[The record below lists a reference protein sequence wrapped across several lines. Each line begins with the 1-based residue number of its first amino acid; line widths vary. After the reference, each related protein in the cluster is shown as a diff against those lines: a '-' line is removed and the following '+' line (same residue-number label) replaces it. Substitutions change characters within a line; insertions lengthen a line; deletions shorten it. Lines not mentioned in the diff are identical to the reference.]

1 MHVSKHTEMKIL
13 LTIIILFTS
22 LTSCGQSTYDESSIS
37 KRTNKAVKK
46 IEQVN
51 ELMGSA
57 VYSSGMRP
65 KQWDNFEE
73 LKKTATT
80 QELIEL
86 TNHPNG
92 VVRSYSF
99 WALTHTKNADLLSI
113 VKNHLNDNELVDTQF
128 GCIGGREMVGDFFIQ
143 VMTPQYVDLD
153 SEKMSS
159 KELAE
164 LDSLLIYQPNK
175 LSARYSAINR
185 AEPTE
190 NLYPKIRELVIEE
203 NKQSALVTLAKY
215 QKEQDIEII
224 KNNRSENDKIESG
237 YYHTYVAISQFPR
250 PEFVLLLETNLNKT
264 LDNTH
269 YSNEWRELYK
279 AIASYKDRKAVEL
292 LKIPFSKV
300 EHQNIKEYH
309 IRFVYG
315 AIQEFQDPIYNELY
329 WKIWE
334 EEGSISPE
342 IYKYLFNEN
351 PSKTYELT
359 KKEMIENYQPQKSD
373 FAPSA
378 KGVEFTEGIY
388 ETMLNVL
395 IANDK
400 DIANKVIAEQILN
413 SDVHNL
419 SLYTSKVHK
428 QKLFIEPLFKRLKNA
443 WNAHIYLEL
452 VKTLIEYDSKE
463 INQRI
468 LKTRKRNKNMNEDWG
483 GKALDKLLAENNI
496 E

>member
-1 MHVSKHTEMKIL
+1 MKTL
-13 LTIIILFTS
+13 LTIIILFTTLIS
-22 LTSCGQSTYDESSIS
+22 SGQSVYDSKLIS
-37 KRTNKAVKK
+37 NKTKKAVKK
-46 IEQVN
+46 IEKVN

-73 LKKTATT
+73 LKKTATKE
-80 QELIEL
+80 ELIEL

-99 WALTHTKNADLLSI
+99 WALTHKNDVDLLPI
-113 VKNHLNDNELVDTQF
+113 VKNHLNDNELVETQF
-128 GCIGGREMVGDFFIQ
+128 GCIGGQEMVGDFFIQ
-143 VMTPQYVDLD
+143 VMTPQYIDLD
-153 SEKMSS
+153 SEKMNS
-159 KELAE
+159 KELVE

-190 NLYPKIRELVIEE
+190 NLYSKIRELVIEE
-203 NKQSALVTLAKY
+203 KNQSALVTLAKY

-224 KNNRSENDKIESG
+224 KNNRSENDKVESG

-250 PEFVLLLETNLNKT
+250 PEFIQLLETNLNKT

-279 AIASYKDRKAVEL
+279 AIASYKNKKAVEL

-300 EHQNIKEYH
+300 EHQNIKKYH
-309 IRFVYG
+309 IDFVYG
-315 AIQEFQDPIYNELY
+315 AIQEFQDPIYDELY
-329 WKIWE
+329 WKVWE

-342 IYKYLFNEN
+342 IYQYLFNKN

-359 KKEMIENYQPQKSD
+359 KKEMIVNYQPQKSD
-373 FAPSA
+373 FVPSA
-378 KGVEFTEGIY
+378 KGIEFTEGIY

-395 IANDK
+395 IINDK
-400 DIANKVIAEQILN
+400 GLANKVIAEQILN
-413 SDVHNL
+413 SNVHNL
-419 SLYTSKVHK
+419 SLYTSKVNK
-428 QKLFIEPLFKRLKNA
+428 QKIFVEPLFERLEDA
-443 WNAHIYLEL
+443 WNAHIYLDL
-452 VKTLIEYDSKE
+452 IKTLIEYDNEE

-468 LKTRKRNKNMNEDWG
+468 LKTRKRNKNLNEKWG
-483 GKALDKLLAENNI
+483 GKALDKLLADNNI

>member
-1 MHVSKHTEMKIL
+1 MKIL
-13 LTIIILFTS
+13 LTIIILFTTLIS
-22 LTSCGQSTYDESSIS
+22 SGQTSYNDKSIS
-37 KRTNKAVKK
+37 NKTKKAVKK
-46 IEQVN
+46 IESVN

-57 VYSSGMRP
+57 VGYSGTQP

-73 LKKTATT
+73 LKKIATKE
-80 QELIEL
+80 ELIEL

-99 WALTHTKNADLLSI
+99 WALTHKKEIELYSI
-113 VKNHLNDNELVDTQF
+113 VKKHLNDSELINTQF
-128 GCIGGREMVGDFFIQ
+128 GCIGSQEMVGDFFIN
-143 VMTPQYVDLD
+143 VMTPQYVDLN
-153 SEKMSS
+153 SVKMNSN
-159 KELAE
+159 ELKE

-203 NKQSALVTLAKY
+203 KNQSALVTLAKY
-215 QKEQDIEII
+215 RKEQDIEII
-224 KNNRSENDKIESG
+224 RNNRSENDKVESG

-250 PEFVLLLETNLNKT
+250 PEFIPLLETNLNKT

-269 YSNEWRELYK
+269 FSNEWRELYK
-279 AIASYKDRKAVEL
+279 AIASYKNKKAVEL
-292 LKIPFSKV
+292 LTIPFSKV

-309 IRFVYG
+309 IRFVYT

-329 WKIWE
+329 WEIWE
-334 EEGSISPE
+334 EEGNISPE

-359 KKEMIENYQPQKSD
+359 KMGMIEDYQPQKSN
-373 FAPSA
+373 FVPTAN
-378 KGVEFTEGIY
+378 GVEFTEDINK
-388 ETMLNVL
+388 TMLNVL
-395 IANDK
+395 ITNDK
-400 DIANKVIAEQILN
+400 DLANKVIAEKIIN
-413 SDVHNL
+413 SNVHNL
-419 SLYTSKVHK
+419 SLYTSEVKK
-428 QKLFIEPLFKRLKNA
+428 QNIFIEPLFDRLEEA
-443 WNAHIYLEL
+443 WNAHIYFEL
-452 VKTLIEYDSKE
+452 IKTLIEYDNEE

-468 LKTRKRNKNMNEDWG
+468 LKTRKLNKNLNEDWG
-483 GKALDKLLAENNI
+483 GKALDKLLIENGI

>member
-1 MHVSKHTEMKIL
+1 MKIL
-13 LTIIILFTS
+13 HTIIILFTT
-22 LTSCGQSTYDESSIS
+22 LISCGQTTYNEDAVS
-37 KRTNKAVKK
+37 KTTKRIVGK
-46 IEQVN
+46 IEKVN
-51 ELMGSA
+51 QLMGSA
-57 VYSSGMRP
+57 VHSSGERP

-73 LKKTATT
+73 LEQNATKD
-80 QELIEL
+80 ELTEL

-92 VVRSYSF
+92 VVRSYAF
-99 WALTHTKNADLLSI
+99 WALTHRKNIDLLSI
-113 VKNHLNDNELVDTQF
+113 VKNHLNDTELVETQF

-143 VMTPQYVDLD
+143 VMTPQYIDLN
-153 SEKMSS
+153 SEKMNS

-185 AEPTE
+185 AEPTA
-190 NLYPKIRELVIEE
+190 NLYPKIRELVTEE
-203 NKQSALVTLAKY
+203 NNQSALVTLAKY
-215 QKEQDIEII
+215 KKEQDIEII

-237 YYHTYVAISQFPR
+237 YYHTYVAISEFPR
-250 PEFVLLLETNLNKT
+250 PEFIPLLETNLNKT

-269 YSNEWRELYK
+269 FSTEWRELYR
-279 AIASYKDRKAVEL
+279 AIASYKNKKSIEL

-300 EHQNIKEYH
+300 EHQNIKKYH
-309 IRFVYG
+309 IDFVYG

-329 WKIWE
+329 WQIWE
-334 EEGSISPE
+334 EEGRISPK

-359 KKEMIENYQPQKSD
+359 KKEMINNYQPKKSN
-373 FAPSA
+373 FVPSA
-378 KGVEFTEGIY
+378 NGVEFTEGIY

-395 IANDK
+395 IVNDK
-400 DIANKVIAEQILN
+400 DLANKVIAEQILN
-413 SDVHNL
+413 SNVHNL
-419 SLYTSKVHK
+419 SLYTSNVNK
-428 QKLFIEPLFKRLKNA
+428 QKVFIEPLFDRLENA

-452 VKTLIEYDSKE
+452 VKTLIEYDNEE

-468 LKTRKRNKNMNEDWG
+468 LKTRKRNKNMSEDWG
-483 GKALDKLLAENNI
+483 GKALDKLLADNNI

>member
-1 MHVSKHTEMKIL
+1 MKIL
-13 LTIIILFTS
+13 QTILILILTVS
-22 LTSCGQSTYDESSIS
+22 SYAQNNYDETKIS
-37 KRTNKAVKK
+37 NKTKIAVKN
-46 IEQVN
+46 IEKVN
-51 ELMGSA
+51 QLMSSA
-57 VYSSGMRP
+57 VGAGGMRP

-73 LKKTATT
+73 FKNIANKE
-80 QELIEL
+80 ELVEL

-92 VVRSYSF
+92 IVRSYSF
-99 WALTHTKNADLLSI
+99 WALSHKKNVDLFSI
-113 VKNHLNDNELVDTQF
+113 VKKHINDDEEISTMF
-128 GCIGGREMVGDFFIQ
+128 GCIISNDKVGDFFID
-143 VMTPQYVDLD
+143 VLTREYVDLD
-153 SEKMSS
+153 SEKMNLT
-159 KELAE
+159 ELTE

-185 AEPTE
+185 AKPTE

-203 NKQSALVTLAKY
+203 KNQSALVTLAKY

-250 PEFVLLLETNLNKT
+250 PEFIPLLENNLNKT

-269 YSNEWRELYK
+269 FSNEWRELYK
-279 AIASYKDRKAVEL
+279 AIASYKNNKAVEL
-292 LKIPFSKV
+292 LNIPFSKV
-300 EHQNIKEYH
+300 EHQNIKKYH

-351 PSKTYELT
+351 PSKAYELT

-373 FAPSA
+373 FEPSA
-378 KGVEFTEGIY
+378 KEVEFTGGIY
-388 ETMLNVL
+388 ETMLNIL
-395 IANDK
+395 IINDK
-400 DIANKVIAEQILN
+400 DLANKVIAEQIQN
-413 SDVHNL
+413 SNVHNL
-419 SLYTSKVHK
+419 SLYTSKVNK
-428 QKLFIEPLFKRLKNA
+428 QNIFVEPLFERLEDA
-443 WNAHIYLEL
+443 WNANIFLDL
-452 VKTLIEYDSKE
+452 IKTLIDFDNKD

-468 LKTRKRNKNMNEDWG
+468 LETRKRNKNLIEGWG
-483 GKALDKLLAENNI
+483 GKALDKLLLENRI

>member
-1 MHVSKHTEMKIL
+1 MKIV
-13 LTIIILFTS
+13 LTIIILFTTLIS
-22 LTSCGQSTYDESSIS
+22 SGQTIYNDKSIS
-37 KRTNKAVKK
+37 NKTKKAIKR
-46 IEQVN
+46 IESVN

-57 VYSSGMRP
+57 VGYSGTQP

-73 LKKTATT
+73 FKKIATKE
-80 QELIEL
+80 ELIEL

-99 WALTHTKNADLLSI
+99 WALSHKKNVDLFSI
-113 VKNHLNDNELVDTQF
+113 VKEHINDDEEISTMF
-128 GCIGGREMVGDFFIQ
+128 GCIISKDKVGDFFID
-143 VMTPQYVDLD
+143 VITPEYIDLD
-153 SEKMSS
+153 SKKINS
-159 KELAE
+159 KELTE
-164 LDSLLIYQPNK
+164 LDSLLIYEPNK

-203 NKQSALVTLAKY
+203 KNQSALVTLAKY
-215 QKEQDIEII
+215 KKEQDIEII
-224 KNNRSENDKIESG
+224 KNNRSENDKVESG

-250 PEFVLLLETNLNKT
+250 PEFIPLLETNLNKT

-279 AIASYKDRKAVEL
+279 AIASYKNNKAVEL

-300 EHQNIKEYH
+300 EHQNIKKYH
-309 IRFVYG
+309 IKFVYG

-342 IYKYLFNEN
+342 IYRYLFNEN
-351 PSKTYELT
+351 LSKAYELT

-373 FAPSA
+373 FVPSA
-378 KGVEFTEGIY
+378 NGVEFNDDIY

-395 IANDK
+395 IVNDK
-400 DIANKVIAEQILN
+400 DLANKVIAEQILN
-413 SDVHNL
+413 SNVHNL
-419 SLYTSKVHK
+419 SLYTSKVNK
-428 QKLFIEPLFKRLKNA
+428 QNIFVEPLFERLEDA
-443 WNAHIYLEL
+443 WNAHIYLDL
-452 VKTLIEYDSKE
+452 IKTLIEYDNKE
-463 INQRI
+463 INDRI
-468 LKTRKRNKNMNEDWG
+468 IKTRKRNKNLNEDWG
-483 GKALDKLLAENNI
+483 GKALDELLAENNI

>member
-1 MHVSKHTEMKIL
+1 MKIM
-13 LTIIILFTS
+13 LTIIILFTTLIS
-22 LTSCGQSTYDESSIS
+22 SGQTTYNEKSIS
-37 KRTNKAVKK
+37 NKTKKAVKK
-46 IEQVN
+46 IGNVN

-57 VYSSGMRP
+57 VGYSGTQP

-73 LKKTATT
+73 LKKIATKE
-80 QELIEL
+80 ELIEL

-99 WALTHTKNADLLSI
+99 WALSHKKEIELYSI
-113 VKNHLNDNELVDTQF
+113 VKKHLNDSELINTQF
-128 GCIGGREMVGDFFIQ
+128 GCIGSQEMVGDFFIN
-143 VMTPQYVDLD
+143 VMTPQYVDLN
-153 SEKMSS
+153 SVKMNSN
-159 KELAE
+159 ELKE

-185 AEPTE
+185 AKTTE

-203 NKQSALVTLAKY
+203 KNQSALVTLAKY
-215 QKEQDIEII
+215 RKEQDIEII
-224 KNNRSENDKIESG
+224 KNNRSENDKVESG

-250 PEFVLLLETNLNKT
+250 PEFIPLLETNLNKT

-269 YSNEWRELYK
+269 FSNEWRELYK
-279 AIASYKDRKAVEL
+279 AIASYKNKKAVEL

-300 EHQNIKEYH
+300 EHQNIKKYH

-334 EEGSISPE
+334 EEGNISPE

-359 KKEMIENYQPQKSD
+359 KMGMIENYQPQKSN
-373 FAPSA
+373 FVPTAN
-378 KGVEFTEGIY
+378 GVEFTEDIN

-395 IANDK
+395 ITNDK
-400 DIANKVIAEQILN
+400 DLANKVIAQKIKN
-413 SDVHNL
+413 SNVHNL
-419 SLYTSKVHK
+419 SLYTSEVKK
-428 QKLFIEPLFKRLKNA
+428 QNIFIEPLFDRLEDA
-443 WNAHIYLEL
+443 WNAHIYLDL
-452 VKTLIEYDSKE
+452 IKTLIEYDNE
-463 INQRI
+463 DINQRI
-468 LKTRKRNKNMNEDWG
+468 LKTRKRNKNLNEDWG
-483 GKALDKLLAENNI
+483 GKALDKLLIENGI

>member
-1 MHVSKHTEMKIL
+1 MKTL

-22 LTSCGQSTYDESSIS
+22 LNSCGQSTFDESSIS
-37 KRTNKAVKK
+37 KSTIKAVKK
-46 IEQVN
+46 IEKVN
-51 ELMGSA
+51 ELMSSA
-57 VYSSGMRP
+57 VYSSGMQP

-73 LKKTATT
+73 LKEIVTKE
-80 QELIEL
+80 ELIEL

-92 VVRSYSF
+92 VVRSYAF
-99 WALTHTKNADLLSI
+99 WALTLEKNVDLLPI
-113 VKNHLNDNELVDTQF
+113 VKNHLNDNELVETQF
-128 GCIGGREMVGDFFIQ
+128 GCIGGQEMVGDFFIQ
-143 VMTPQYVDLD
+143 VMTPQYIDLE
-153 SEKMSS
+153 SEKMNS

-185 AEPTE
+185 AKPTE
-190 NLYPKIRELVIEE
+190 NLYPKIRELVIKEK
-203 NKQSALVTLAKY
+203 NQSALVTLAKY

-224 KNNRSENDKIESG
+224 KNNRSENDKVESG
-237 YYHTYVAISQFPR
+237 YYHTYLAISQFPR
-250 PEFVLLLETNLNKT
+250 QEFIPLLEANLKKT

-269 YSNEWRELYK
+269 FSNEWRELYK
-279 AIASYKDRKAVEL
+279 AIASYKNKKAVEL
-292 LKIPFSKV
+292 LKVPFSKV
-300 EHQNIKEYH
+300 EHQNIKKYH

-373 FAPSA
+373 FVPSTN
-378 KGVEFTEGIY
+378 GVEFTEGIY

-400 DIANKVIAEQILN
+400 NLANKVIAEQILN
-413 SDVHNL
+413 SNVHNL
-419 SLYTSKVHK
+419 SLYTSKVNK
-428 QKLFIEPLFKRLKNA
+428 QNVFIEPLFERLEKA
-443 WNAHIYLEL
+443 WNAHIYLDL
-452 VKTLIEYDSKE
+452 IKTLIEYDNKE
-463 INQRI
+463 INERI
-468 LKTRKRNKNMNEDWG
+468 IKARKRNKNLNEDWG
-483 GKALDKLLAENNI
+483 GKALDKLLAENGI